1 MPNRPGDDAEAWR
14 SKYLD
19 ALDAQ
24 EQLERESRN
33 QYQLMRRAL
42 VQLSLMAD
50 GQDQE
55 LDLLLERI
63 RSSLRQDEETPR
75 DELFDELDRRVRE
88 LETKRDQFDREV
100 LAALTK
106 LVNSLRTL
114 SLSSAMKKDLGHY
127 LARLPARSQKV
138 SLYPALL
145 DQLADLHEQ
154 AVNNLQQARPGLM
167 QRLRGGGSTQAE
179 AVSESLRAELSLVL
193 QSLLTSI
200 NPEFVASDKVKEMSD
215 QLNRGLALGEVP
227 AFLEQTRDLV
237 LQAWL
242 SANQLFVS
250 YLDNVNS
257 ELADIAQALGGALNS
272 NNQREQASND
282 FQSALE
288 RECHTLESH
297 VTEARDLQQLKT
309 QVSSQ
314 LGQIRASLSQLQ
326 AAEQDNDGLTN
337 QLNYLSERVKVMER
351 EAESSRVNLQK
362 HRHMALHD
370 PLTQLPNREAYAE
383 RVIHEIQRWQ
393 RYGHPLTLAICD
405 IDHFKKI
412 NDNFGHQA
420 GDRVLKVISRAIAKR
435 LREVDF
441 FGRYGGEE
449 FVVLLPETGAA
460 DALAALDKIRAAIA
474 KTSFHYREEP
484 LPVTLCMGIA
494 EFQPGDNA
502 ETVFDRADRALYAA
516 KSGGR
521 NQCQL
526 A

>member
-1 MPNRPGDDAEAWR
+1 MTTRPADDAESWR

-24 EQLERESRN
+24 EQLEQQSRN

-42 VQLSLMAD
+42 VQLSLLAD

-63 RSSLRQDEETPR
+63 RLALRQEGEAPL
-75 DELFDELDRRVRE
+75 DELFEELDQRIRALEGKRE
-88 LETKRDQFDREV
+88 QFDRQV
-100 LAALTK
+100 LSALTK
-106 LVNSLRTL
+106 LVNSLRSL
-114 SLSSAMKKDLGHY
+114 SLSSGVKKELGHY
-127 LARLPARSQKV
+127 LSRLPARSQKI

-154 AVNNLQQARPGLM
+154 AVASLQQARPGFM
-167 QRLRGGGSTQAE
+167 QRLKGGGSDQAA
-179 AVSESLRAELSLVL
+179 AVSESLRAELSSVL

-200 NPEFVASDKVKEMSD
+200 NPEFVATDKVKEMSA
-215 QLNRGLALGEVP
+215 QLKRGLALGEVP
-227 AFLEQTRDLV
+227 RFLEQTRDLV

-242 SANQLFVS
+242 AANQVFVS
-250 YLDNVNS
+250 YLDNVNG
-257 ELADIAQALGGALNS
+257 ELADIAQALGGAVAT

-282 FQSALE
+282 IQTALE
-288 RECHTLESH
+288 RECHSLANN
-297 VTEARDLQQLKT
+297 VAEARDLQQLKT
-309 QVSSQ
+309 QVNSQ
-314 LGQIRASLSQLQ
+314 LGQIRASLTQLRT
-326 AAEQDNDGLTN
+326 AERENDGLTN
-337 QLNYLSERVKVMER
+337 QLNYLSERVKTMEQ
-351 EAESSRVNLQK
+351 EAESNRLNLQK

-383 RVIHEIQRWQ
+383 RVIHEVQRWQ
-393 RYGHPLTLAICD
+393 RYNHPLTLAICD
-405 IDHFKKI
+405 IDHFKTI

-449 FVVLLPETGAA
+449 FVVLLPETNAE

-474 KTSFHYREEP
+474 KTSFHYRDEP

-494 EFQPGDNA
+494 EFQPGDTA

-521 NQCQL
+521 NQCRL